1 MTKAKPAKIISKYP
15 KVVYRIFSNLDS
27 DDLIIF
33 GVSLDTFG
41 LMASTDEGK
50 FALDSLPGEQAIF
63 LFCKQ

>member
-1 MTKAKPAKIISKYP
+1 MKVKPAELIPKYK

-41 LMASTDEGK
+41 FMASTDEGK
-50 FALDSLPGEQAIF
+50 FALDSIPGE
-63 LFCKQ
+63 